1 MSSETKSKPSTTQT
15 NKKIVENGNL
25 MDNMKKFFYANYKT
39 ERTVIIYTVIMMF
52 ELSYMISK
60 TIDAK
65 KTIVLFPY
73 SLALISVTILLFGIR
88 KKIQKCIVQFKYS
101 FAVFLAYYFFSL
113 MFAVFSILVISLLL
127 YVYRDE
133 KPAEG
138 VTIASVLKTLF
149 NVYGIFQIFL
159 YFGYYAVTYSYIKDI
174 TEIKKTKKN

>member
-1 MSSETKSKPSTTQT
+1 
-15 NKKIVENGNL
+15 
-25 MDNMKKFFYANYKT
+25 
-39 ERTVIIYTVIMMF
+39 
-52 ELSYMISK
+52 
-60 TIDAK
+60 
-65 KTIVLFPY
+65 
-73 SLALISVTILLFGIR
+73 
-88 KKIQKCIVQFKYS
+88 
-101 FAVFLAYYFFSL
+101 